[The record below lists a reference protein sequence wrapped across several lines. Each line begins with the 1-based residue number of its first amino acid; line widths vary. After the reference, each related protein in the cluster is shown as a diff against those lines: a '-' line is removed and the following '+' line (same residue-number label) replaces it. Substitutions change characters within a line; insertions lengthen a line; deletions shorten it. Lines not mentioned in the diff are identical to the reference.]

1 VAAEPSPMCWSGCS
15 WLKHGDASF
24 KVAEVGA
31 EADVEVE
38 RPRAWR
44 KVGQQR
50 YKHARD
56 DDERAT
62 S

>member
-1 VAAEPSPMCWSGCS
+1 MCWSGCS

-24 KVAEVGA
+24 KDAEVGA
-31 EADVEVE
+31 EADVGIG
-38 RPRAWR
+38 RLGAWR
-44 KVGQQR
+44 KVGRQR
-50 YKHARD
+50 YKHPKD

>member
-1 VAAEPSPMCWSGCS
+1 MCWSGCS
-15 WLKHGDASF
+15 WLKHGDASL

-31 EADVEVE
+31 EANVEIE
-38 RPRAWR
+38 RLGARR
-44 KVGQQR
+44 KVGRQR
-50 YKHARD
+50 YKHAKE

>member
-15 WLKHGDASF
+15 WLKHGDASL

-31 EADVEVE
+31 EANVEIE
-38 RPRAWR
+38 RLGARR
-44 KVGQQR
+44 KVGRQR
-50 YKHARD
+50 YKHAKE